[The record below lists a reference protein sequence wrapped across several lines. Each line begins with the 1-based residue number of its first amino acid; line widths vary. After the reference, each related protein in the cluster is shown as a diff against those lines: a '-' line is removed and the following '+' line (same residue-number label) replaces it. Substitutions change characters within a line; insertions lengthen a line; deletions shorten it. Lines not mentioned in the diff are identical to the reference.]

1 MKPLL
6 NPTDTDALEGFYC
19 KVFSR
24 MCLLICRFLM
34 IFRYLKCATHE
45 HDFERAQV
53 RSAQFLRIVWNLHN
67 CFYSLQYRFIN
78 KRSAGA
84 GSEKQKYF

>member
-1 MKPLL
+1 
-6 NPTDTDALEGFYC
+6 
-19 KVFSR
+19 
-24 MCLLICRFLM
+24 MCN
-34 IFRYLKCATHE
+34 HE
-45 HDFERAQV
+45 DDFERAQV

-84 GSEKQKYF
+84 GSEKQKYIWERRNR